1 MKKLLTSL
9 FNVCNLLST
18 KSTVKHHIFVDNATA
33 YSVSGSRE
41 ARKGTA
47 LQSLSHTGCAVFFVG
62 GV

>member
-1 MKKLLTSL
+1 MKKCLTYL
-9 FNVCNLLST
+9 FYVCNLPST
-18 KSTVKHHIFVDNATA
+18 KSTARHHIFVDNATA

-41 ARKGTA
+41 ARKGTG